1 MKVICF
7 EMNEDISLQSR
18 GILQS
23 FVWRGQVHD
32 FGRITFK
39 LTKLPLFNAL
49 SSPVSKDIRLL
60 LFFIKSCKKKKAW
73 NGLVVKDL
81 TEPKPIVESYAFKA
95 FD

>member
-1 MKVICF
+1 
-7 EMNEDISLQSR
+7 MNEDIYLQSR

-32 FGRITFK
+32 FGRIIFK
-39 LTKLPLFNAL
+39 LAKLPLFNAL
-49 SSPVSKDIRLL
+49 SPPVSMDIRFAYCS
-60 LFFIKSCKKKKAW
+60 FFLSKVVKKKAW

>member
-1 MKVICF
+1 
-7 EMNEDISLQSR
+7 MNEDIYLQSR

-32 FGRITFK
+32 FGRIIFK
-39 LTKLPLFNAL
+39 LAKLPLFNAL
-49 SSPVSKDIRLL
+49 SPPVSMDIRFAYCSF
-60 LFFIKSCKKKKAW
+60 FFIKSCKKKAW

-81 TEPKPIVESYAFKA
+81 TESKPIVESYAFKA